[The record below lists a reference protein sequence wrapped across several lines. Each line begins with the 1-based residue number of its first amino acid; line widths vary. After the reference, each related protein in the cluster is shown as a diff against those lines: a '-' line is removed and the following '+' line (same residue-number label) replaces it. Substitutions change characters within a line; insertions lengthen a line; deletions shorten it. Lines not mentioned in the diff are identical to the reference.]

1 MTEEVMTLAG
11 KWSEDD
17 FKLLRWKDLI
27 EFCERFGTGLESL
40 EDLPPAK
47 RIEAVAWL
55 DWRIHTR
62 KTGEQIS
69 FEEWL
74 ERPALGF
81 FQQA

>member
-1 MTEEVMTLAG
+1 
-11 KWSEDD
+11 
-17 FKLLRWKDLI
+17 LI
-27 EFCERFGTGLESL
+27 EFCERFGTGLENL

-55 DWRIHTR
+55 DWRIHTL

>member
-40 EDLPPAK
+40 DEL
-47 RIEAVAWL
+47 
-55 DWRIHTR
+55 RIHTL

-81 FQQA
+81 FQTA

>member
-11 KWSEDD
+11 KWSDDD
-17 FKLLRWKDLI
+17 FKLLRWRDLI
-27 EFCERFGTGLESL
+27 EFCERYGVGLESL
-40 EDLPPAK
+40 DDLPPAK

-69 FEEWL
+69 FEDWL

-81 FQQA
+81 FQAG